1 MATLAQRLTAVL
13 QAIGGD
19 MKSVLPWAA
28 KTPPVGAVVGT
39 TDAQTLANKTLENPK
54 INNAVSFQAL
64 ILETV
69 TTSTATI
76 DFQLGQKFFVQ
87 VQANTSL
94 SFVFPGIGNYQM
106 ILAMGVAGGFAV
118 TIGGVTWWVGATSQP
133 PLNTAPSGRS
143 LVSFYWDGLQLYCA
157 VAKINA
163 V

>member
-1 MATLAQRLTAVL
+1 MALHDRIKALAQAVG
-13 QAIGGD
+13 AD
-19 MKSVLPWAA
+19 MKSVLPWVA

-39 TDAQTLANKTLENPK
+39 TDVQTLSGKK
-54 INNAVSFQAL
+54 IAGSQIDNYVSFTTAAYP
-64 ILETV
+64 TV

-76 DFQLGQKFFVQ
+76 NFANGQKQLVN
-87 VQANTSL
+87 VQANTTL
-94 SFVFPGIGNYQM
+94 SFQFPGIGNYQM

-118 TIGGVTWWVGATSQP
+118 TIGGVAWWVGATSQP